1 MARIERF
8 MSRTEADLART
19 VLEDAGIPAY
29 VSGDDA
35 GGLHP
40 EIPFGVGGT
49 AVVVPDDRHRE
60 ACDVLDLEVDAGM
73 LRDAELAAMGGV
85 ARDGAEAALGDATGR
100 TTSRRTSMPRAGAD
114 RRVLTLV
121 TVTVFVV
128 VLVFVLPTVLGI
140 L

>member
-1 MARIERF
+1 MGRIDRF

-60 ACDVLDLEVDAGM
+60 ACDVLDLELDASM
-73 LRDAELAAMGGV
+73 LREAELAAMGGV
-85 ARDGAEAALGDATGR
+85 DDDGVDASPGGAGR
-100 TTSRRTSMPRAGAD
+100 SPSRQPSLPRAGTD